1 MSDNLNSRPESKE
14 EIENDLRNFLVAIKP
29 LITAV
34 EKNQNRSLI
43 FTVSSLAKDVATDKA
58 FLDDIKKCGPLLEK
72 YKYLIDGI

>member
-43 FTVSSLAKDVATDKA
+43 FTVSSLAKDVATDKE
-58 FLDDIKKCGPLLEK
+58 FLTKIKECAPLLEK